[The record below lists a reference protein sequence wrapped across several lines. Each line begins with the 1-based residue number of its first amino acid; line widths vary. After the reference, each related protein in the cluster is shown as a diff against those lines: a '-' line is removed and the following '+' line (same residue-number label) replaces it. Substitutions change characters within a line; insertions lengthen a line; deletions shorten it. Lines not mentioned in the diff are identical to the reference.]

1 MASPL
6 EHFRKNQKL
15 YMAVL
20 VVISLVTFVLIPGS
34 GSLQEVRSALSSQ
47 KNQTLV
53 SWKGG
58 KLSIRELERMRVS
71 QQLTY
76 RIFEKIAG
84 EVVKAGGTP
93 KVPGFFSSVQGM
105 SIGIQPPPNPDVMP
119 MPQVYES
126 VAELYLLA
134 ESAKKR
140 GIVVDDLAVDNFIKK
155 FVDGKISG
163 PRFEEITK
171 EIAGPELS
179 RFEIYSFL
187 KAEIARQILVQLG
200 GAGITVPA
208 SAQPLV
214 TPGKSWENFQRFQQ
228 RAKIEA
234 YPIFVDD
241 LVSKVTAKPS
251 EQELRNI
258 YERGKNFFRPADSAE
273 PGFYQGYK
281 TNIEYV
287 TISNDTFLKQAEAA
301 ITEEVLKAE
310 YDKRVQ
316 DQGAYRVPV
325 EETKPADPIPTAEP
339 TKKEEPK
346 KEEPKKEDSKKDD
359 EPKKDESK
367 NDGPMKDDTPQ
378 GESKPEPQKNTPST
392 DEEKPKVAPEKKKA
406 DKKKA
411 DSKKAD
417 TKKADSKA
425 KNTPTTPESEP
436 KSAPEVKPETNAKPT
451 SSEPAAPGQAEPK
464 PNSDASSVLQLD
476 GIDGNRNK
484 VRLVAFQEEKPTGDT
499 AKAPETS
506 PKPPTLE
513 APIEPSTTP
522 AANGTTEAKAETKPA
537 SDSKAGNPGTA
548 STTESKPAEK
558 PMRTKT
564 LDEVRDE
571 LRRELAQRPA
581 AEKRD
586 AAQKAVREAM
596 DKYYSDLQ
604 FYNTRNPDD
613 KEAVEPE
620 RPSLSKLADEHG
632 FTYSKTGMVDAYQ
645 VQDLSIGRSFVGSF
659 QRPVGIADA
668 IFDPRVNKF
677 LPIEAMGLEG
687 ANFVSYLLWKIEDT
701 EARVPAFEECREQV
715 EKAWKIS
722 QAKQLAIDK
731 ATELASSINAN
742 SDTDPWTVVLEE
754 NLRGLVIKPP
764 MFTWMQP
771 AFRPGEAATLSN
783 IEGIVNAG
791 GAIME
796 KVFESPVGKA
806 TFAFDDRQKKCFVI
820 RVVERAPN
828 DEELQ
833 QKFQSSPRNE
843 ATDSLAFQQARE
855 VAAGWFQSLQNS
867 VGVDFSNLRELK

>member
-6 EHFRKNQKL
+6 EHFRKNQKT

-20 VVISLVTFVLIPGS
+20 VVVSLITFVLTP
-34 GSLQEVRSALSSQ
+34 SASSPRDVQ
-47 KNQTLV
+47 NALAGRRNQSLV

-58 KLSIRELERMRVS
+58 KLSINELDRMR
-71 QQLTY
+71 QTQLLCY
-76 RIFEKIAG
+76 RVFQKLAD
-84 EVVKAGGTP
+84 EVLKAGGTP
-93 KVPGFFSSVQGM
+93 GVPGFFSSVQGM
-105 SIGIQPPPNPDVMP
+105 SIGIQPPPNPDVMS

-126 VAELYLLA
+126 VAELFLLT
-134 ESAKKR
+134 ETAKKQ
-140 GIVVDDLAVDNFIKK
+140 GIVVDDHAADTFIKK
-155 FVDGKISG
+155 FVDGKVSG

-187 KAEIARQILVQLG
+187 KAEISRQIMVQMG

-214 TPGKSWENFQRFQQ
+214 TPTKSWENFQRFQQ

-241 LVSKVTAKPS
+241 LASKVTAKPS

-281 TNIEYV
+281 TNIEYLL
-287 TISNDTFLKQAEAA
+287 ISNDNFLKQAEAA
-301 ITEEVLKAE
+301 ITDEVLKAE

-325 EETKPADPIPTAEP
+325 EEFKPTEQQPPMAEP

-346 KEEPKKEDSKKDD
+346 PDVPKKEESTTDEVKKDDPKTNSKDDSKKETTDSTSAK
-359 EPKKDESK
+359 E
-367 NDGPMKDDTPQ
+367 TPAAT
-378 GESKPEPQKNTPST
+378 ETPSPEKVKPEPKAEAKKAT
-392 DEEKPKVAPEKKKA
+392 KKKTNTKKVDTK
-406 DKKKA
+406 DKPAPKA
-411 DSKKAD
+411 DDVPAAPQPDVKPAPVE
-417 TKKADSKA
+417 
-425 KNTPTTPESEP
+425 PTTPSPSEP
-436 KSAPEVKPETNAKPT
+436 KP
-451 SSEPAAPGQAEPK
+451 SSDSSSSLLPAESNG
-464 PNSDASSVLQLD
+464 NS
-476 GIDGNRNK
+476 GKI
-484 VRLVAFQEEKPTGDT
+484 RLVAFQAEEKPAATAGDT
-499 AKAPETS
+499 PATEVTPA
-506 PKPPTLE
+506 KPPTLE
-513 APIEPSTTP
+513 VPIEPSATGTPSNNETKSDAQPATDANADAKP
-522 AANGTTEAKAETKPA
+522 AA
-537 SDSKAGNPGTA
+537 
-548 STTESKPAEK
+548 ESKPAEK
-558 PMRTKT
+558 SMRTKT
-564 LDEVRDE
+564 FDEVRDE
-571 LRRELAQRPA
+571 LRRELASRPA

-586 AAQKAVREAM
+586 AAQKAVREEM
-596 DKYYSDLQ
+596 DKYYSDIQL
-604 FYNTRNPDD
+604 YNTRNPDD
-613 KEAVEPE
+613 KDAVKPEPL
-620 RPSLSKLADEHG
+620 SLSKLADQYG
-632 FTYSKTGMVDAYQ
+632 FTYGKTGMVDAYV
-645 VQDLSIGRSFVGSF
+645 VQDLAVGRSFVGNF

-677 LPIEAMGLEG
+677 MPLESMGLEG
-687 ANFVSYLLWKIEDT
+687 TSFVTYLLWKIEDI
-701 EARVPAFEECREQV
+701 ESRVPAFEECREQV
-715 EKAWKIS
+715 EKAWRAS

-742 SDTDPWTVVLEE
+742 NDTDPWAAVLEE
-754 NLRGLVIKPP
+754 SLRGSVIKPP

-771 AFRPGEAATLSN
+771 SFRPGDSASVSN

-791 GAIME
+791 RPIME
-796 KVFESPVGKA
+796 KVFESEVGKA

-820 RVVERAPN
+820 RVVERAPS

-855 VAAGWFQSLQNS
+855 VAAGWFQSIQDSAGLDLS
-867 VGVDFSNLRELK
+867 KLREMK

>member
-6 EHFRKNQKL
+6 EHFRKNQKI

-20 VVISLVTFVLIPGS
+20 VVISLITFVLVPGS
-34 GSLQEVRSALSSQ
+34 GSLRDVQSAMSGR
-47 KNQTLV
+47 KNQSLV

-58 KLSIRELERMRVS
+58 KLSIGELDRMR
-71 QQLTY
+71 QTQLLSY
-76 RIFEKIAG
+76 RIFQKLAD
-84 EVVKAGGTP
+84 EVIKAGGTP

-126 VAELYLLA
+126 VAELFLLT
-134 ESAKKR
+134 ETAKKL
-140 GIVVDDLAVDNFIKK
+140 GIVVDDPAVDTFIKK
-155 FVDGKISG
+155 FVDGRVSG

-171 EIAGPELS
+171 EVAGPELS

-187 KAEIARQILVQLG
+187 KAEISRQILVQLG

-214 TPGKSWENFQRFQQ
+214 TPTKSWENFQRFQQ

-234 YPIFVDD
+234 FPIFVDD
-241 LVSKVTAKPS
+241 LASKVTAKPS

-281 TNIEYV
+281 TNIEYLL
-287 TISNDTFLKQAEAA
+287 IKNDNFQKDAEAA
-301 ITEEVLKAE
+301 ITDEVLKAE

-325 EETKPADPIPTAEP
+325 EEFKPTEQTPTAEP

-346 KEEPKKEDSKKDD
+346 KEE
-359 EPKKDESK
+359 
-367 NDGPMKDDTPQ
+367 N
-378 GESKPEPQKNTPST
+378 KPEESSQDATKSKSAEESPSP
-392 DEEKPKVAPEKKKA
+392 EPGKPEKPSQANTRESSAPKVEDQPA
-406 DKKKA
+406 
-411 DSKKAD
+411 S
-417 TKKADSKA
+417 
-425 KNTPTTPESEP
+425 
-436 KSAPEVKPETNAKPT
+436 PEVKPAP
-451 SSEPAAPGQAEPK
+451 SEPAAPAVDVKPNVDPVSPDADPK
-464 PNSDASSVLQLD
+464 PSSDASSSRPPSEIKAN
-476 GIDGNRNK
+476 GSKI
-484 VRLVAFQEEKPTGDT
+484 RLVAFQAEEKPALPTGD
-499 AKAPETS
+499 APAAEATIA
-506 PKPPTLE
+506 KPPTLE
-513 APIEPSTTP
+513 APSDTP
-522 AANGTTEAKAETKPA
+522 ASDTPISTEAKTDSKTETAAKPA
-537 SDSKAGNPGTA
+537 D
-548 STTESKPAEK
+548 K
-558 PMRTKT
+558 PMRTRAF
-564 LDEVRDE
+564 DEVRDE
-571 LRRELAQRPA
+571 LRRELASRPA

-586 AAQKAVREAM
+586 AAQKAVREEM

-604 FYNTRNPDD
+604 LYNTRNPDD
-613 KEAVEPE
+613 KEAVKPEPL
-620 RPSLSKLADEHG
+620 SLLTLADKYG
-632 FTYSKTGMVDAYQ
+632 FTYGKTGMVDAFA
-645 VQDLSIGRSFVGSF
+645 VQDLAVGRSFVGNF

-668 IFDPRVNKF
+668 IFDPRVNKYMP
-677 LPIEAMGLEG
+677 LESMGLDG
-687 ANFVSYLLWKIEDT
+687 TSFVTYLLWKIEDA

-715 EKAWKIS
+715 EKAWRIS

-731 ATELASSINAN
+731 ATELSSSINAN
-742 SDTDPWTVVLEE
+742 SDTDPWAVVLDE
-754 NLRGLVIKPP
+754 NLRASVIKPP

-771 AFRPGEAATLSN
+771 AFRPGEAATIAN

-791 GAIME
+791 KPIME

-820 RVVERAPN
+820 RVVERAPS

-833 QKFQSSPRNE
+833 QKFQTSPRNE

-855 VAAGWFQSLQNS
+855 VAAGWFQSLQDATGLD
-867 VGVDFSNLRELK
+867 VTKLRELR